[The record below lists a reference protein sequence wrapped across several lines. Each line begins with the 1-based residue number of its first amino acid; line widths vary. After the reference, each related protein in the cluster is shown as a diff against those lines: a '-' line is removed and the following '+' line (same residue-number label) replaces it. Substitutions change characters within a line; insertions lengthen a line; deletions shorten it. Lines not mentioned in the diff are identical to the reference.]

1 MITRK
6 LLAATALMSAIG
18 FSYAQTPAAPVAPA
32 AGTAQSSP
40 DPLVQKRQ
48 ADHDAKQTYKADKKA
63 AKKEYKSDKKAA
75 KADLKEEKAASKADR
90 DAALKADPIPKVS
103 PGH

>member
-1 MITRK
+1 MLTSRK
-6 LLAATALMSAIG
+6 LLAATALMSVMG
-18 FSYAQTPAAPVAPA
+18 FSYAQAPA
-32 AGTAQSSP
+32 AGTATSSP

-48 ADHDAKQTYKADKKA
+48 ADHDAKETYKADKKA

-75 KADLKEEKAASKADR
+75 KSELKEEKAASKADR

>member
-6 LLAATALMSAIG
+6 LLAATALMSVIG
-18 FSYAQTPAAPVAPA
+18 FSYAQAPA
-32 AGTAQSSP
+32 AGTAQNSP

-75 KADLKEEKAASKADR
+75 KADLKDEKAASKADR